1 MSEDCLTL
9 SFYCP
14 AHVFLFLIPGRTEV
28 GILRCEWRI
37 INDQRLCDKVAEL
50 LELEYSLSRGHDMW
64 LLKLDVQTSS
74 CQLSLPS

>member
-14 AHVFLFLIPGRTEV
+14 ARIFLFLIPGRTEV

-37 INDQRLCDKVAEL
+37 IINDQGLCDKVAEL
-50 LELEYSLSRGHDMW
+50 LGLEYSLSRGHDI
-64 LLKLDVQTSS
+64 
-74 CQLSLPS
+74 SLPS